1 MPKRVIGLFVVIG
14 ILALPTGSATAGP
27 SCVGQHS
34 STVAR
39 QAARRSELTSALGLS
54 SRTSAQVW
62 SLPTRI
68 SPGMCV
74 RAGAAEAD
82 SARSVEAAA
91 HPAQPDQ

>member
-54 SRTSAQVW
+54 SRASRTSAQAS

-68 SPGMCV
+68 YPGMCV
-74 RAGAAEAD
+74 RAGAG
-82 SARSVEAAA
+82 
-91 HPAQPDQ
+91 